1 MKKKRYS
8 LSASVKNACW
18 VFLLTFLW
26 TNLLCF
32 SAKSNPIEPQRV
44 TLDLKDVSLSVLFQ
58 EIKKQTSYKFFYN
71 DEQEKILGKISVS
84 VTNETVEKVL
94 DKVFA
99 GTEYTYKISGEQVVV
114 VSRKTEKA
122 DAGKEKKIR
131 IQGKV
136 TDEKKNPIPGVTVML
151 KGTTLGT
158 ATTKEG
164 NYVLTLSYMEKFS
177 LLFSF
182 IGMETQEIKYTG
194 KDTINV
200 TMKEDKM
207 ELEDVI
213 VTGYANVKK
222 SSFTGSVTQVK
233 KEDLMKVGTSNVVDL
248 LQVFDPSLRV
258 VKNNEMGSDPNT
270 LPEFY
275 VRGRSGIS
283 QVKEL
288 DKLQSGD
295 ISEFALSNNPNLP
308 IFILDGF
315 EVNVEKVYDLDLN
328 RIKDITILKDAAAT
342 AIYGSRAAN
351 GVIVIETV
359 APSPGELRV
368 SYSGNLDVTTPDLSS
383 YNLMHAEEKLAAEW
397 AAGLFK
403 PRLQGLGAGSDEQEL
418 NALMGHYIEKRNRIL
433 RGIDNY
439 WLSQPLTTELNH
451 KHSIYVEGGTESI
464 RFGIELRYDN
474 QNGVMKKS
482 YRDRVGAGLTVDYRY
497 KGLQIRNQISYDVMK
512 AKDSPYG
519 SFRDYT
525 SKQPYDLWADE
536 ETGEMLEQTTQWGN
550 YGGSSKNPL
559 YEAMLGNF
567 SKNDYKEW
575 TNNLSLN
582 WYVNDYLLIKGQL
595 AITTKEANTSA
606 FTDPL
611 SGTYGRDD
619 LFKKGDLYLTET
631 RTNTL
636 NLNLFGAYNRMIG
649 KHNINYS
656 MGINIRTTDQTYSRS
671 HYRGFPDAQRHQ
683 PAYAYEIVTKPNFTD
698 NETRLLGGFVTFNYS
713 YNSIYLLDASYRF
726 DGSSEFGADRKWAP
740 FWSAGAGINLHNYDF
755 MERFGFITLFKI
767 KGNVGETGK
776 ANFQPYMAKNVYEVL
791 LDDWYPTGIG
801 ASPIAMG
808 NKDLTWEKTLAWS
821 IGAELGVWK
830 DRILFNIDFYNK
842 TTKDGIT
849 EVSLPSSSGFST
861 YMDNMG
867 EIQNKGVDL
876 TLNMHAFSSKDWDV
890 NLFANLSHNK
900 NKITKIS
907 DYLKQYNER
916 VNDYYNEYNQDSYT
930 GPWVLITQSNNKEY
944 AKPLLKYEEGA
955 SLTAIYGMKSLGI
968 NPANGKEVYQKRDGT
983 ITYDWNPNEQQ
994 VIGDEEP
1001 DAHGAFGIN
1010 VRFRR
1015 FTLYTTFLYEWGGD
1029 KYNQTL
1035 VDNVE
1040 NVNLNDYNA
1049 DRRVWTDRWQEIG
1062 DVTPLKSIQD
1072 RYYVTRATSRFV
1084 QKNNYVTFN
1093 SLSVGYDFNPT
1104 LIGKI
1109 GLSML
1114 RLQFNMKDIKTFSTI
1129 KQEMG
1134 LSYPFARTFT
1144 FTLNASF

>member
-8 LSASVKNACW
+8 LSASIKNVCW
-18 VFLLTFLW
+18 IFLWTFLW

-32 SAKSNPIEPQRV
+32 SAKGNPIEPQRV
-44 TLDLKDVSLSVLFQ
+44 TLDLKDVSLSMLFQ

-71 DEQEKILGKISVS
+71 DEQEKALGKISVS
-84 VTNETVEKVL
+84 VTNETLDKVL
-94 DKVFA
+94 DKVFE
-99 GTEYTYKISGEQVVV
+99 GTKYTYKISGEQVVV
-114 VSRKTEKA
+114 VSRESVQATTEKQ
-122 DAGKEKKIR
+122 IR

-136 TDEKKNPIPGVTVML
+136 TDEKKNPIPGVTVVV
-151 KGTTLGT
+151 KGTTLGVSTT
-158 ATTKEG
+158 ADG
-164 NYVLTLSYMEKFS
+164 NYVLTLPEMKDFS
-177 LLFSF
+177 LVFSF
-182 IGMETQEIKYTG
+182 IGMETQEIKYAG

-200 TMKEDKM
+200 VMKEEDVK
-207 ELEDVI
+207 LEDVI

-233 KEDLMKVGTSNVVDL
+233 REELMKVGTSNVMDL
-248 LQVFDPSLRV
+248 LQVFDPSLRI

-288 DKLQSGD
+288 DKLQAGD
-295 ISEFALSNNPNLP
+295 VSEFALSTNPNLP

-315 EVNVEKVYDLDLN
+315 EVSVEKVYDLDLN
-328 RIKDITILKDAAAT
+328 RIKDINILKDAAAT

-359 APSPGELRV
+359 PPAPGELRI
-368 SYSGNLDVTTPDLSS
+368 SYNGNLDITAPDLSS
-383 YNLMHAEEKLAAEW
+383 YDLMNAEEKLAAEW
-397 AAGLFK
+397 AAGLFQ
-403 PRLQGLGAGSDEQEL
+403 PRLQNLGSVSEESEL
-418 NALMGHYIEKRNRIL
+418 NSLMGYYIEKRNRIL

-439 WLSQPLTTELNH
+439 WLSQPLTTEVNH
-451 KHSIYVEGGTESI
+451 KHSVYVEGGTESI
-464 RFGIELRYDN
+464 RFGVELRYDK
-474 QNGVMKKS
+474 QNGVMKES
-482 YRDRVGAGLTVDYRY
+482 YRDRVGAGLTLDYRY
-497 KGLQIRNQISYDVMK
+497 KGLQIKNQINYDVVK

-536 ETGEMLEQTTQWGN
+536 ETGEMLQNTTQWGN

-567 SKNDYKEW
+567 SKNGYKEW

-582 WYVNDYLLIKGQL
+582 WYINDYLLIKGQL
-595 AITTKEANTSA
+595 ALTLKEANTSS

-611 SGTYGRDD
+611 SGTYSRGD
-619 LFKKGDLYLTET
+619 LFTKGDLYLSET
-631 RTNTL
+631 NTNTL
-636 NLNLFGAYNRMIG
+636 NLNLFGAYNRSFG
-649 KHNINYS
+649 KHNINFS
-656 MGINIRTTDQTYSRS
+656 MGINLRTTHDEYSNS

-683 PAYAYEIVTKPNFTD
+683 PAYAYEIVTKPSFSD
-698 NETRLLGGFVTFNYS
+698 NETRLLGGFATFNYS
-713 YNSIYLLDASYRF
+713 YNNIYLLDGSYRF

-740 FWSAGAGINLHNYDF
+740 FWSAGAGINMHNYDF
-755 MERFGFITLFKI
+755 MKRFDFISLLKL
-767 KGNVGETGK
+767 KVNVGETGK
-776 ANFQPYMAKNVYEVL
+776 ANFQPYMAKNVWEVM

-801 ASPIAMG
+801 ASPMAMG
-808 NKDLTWEKTLAWS
+808 NKDLTWERTLSWN
-821 IGAELGVWK
+821 IGAEVGLWN
-830 DRILFNIDFYNK
+830 DRIQFDIDYYNK

-867 EIQNKGVDL
+867 EIENKGVDVV
-876 TLNMHAFSSKDWDV
+876 LNVRAYTSKNLDV
-890 NLFANLSHNK
+890 NLFANLSHNE
-900 NKITKIS
+900 NRITKIS

-916 VNDYYNEYNQDSYT
+916 VNDYYEEYNHDNYT
-930 GPWVLITQSNNKEY
+930 GSWVLTTQSSNKEY
-944 AKPLLKYEEGA
+944 SKPLLKYEEGA

-983 ITYDWNPNEQQ
+983 ITYDWSPQEQQ

-1001 DAHGAFGIN
+1001 TAQGAFGVN
-1010 VRFRR
+1010 VRYQR

-1040 NVNLNDYNA
+1040 NVNLNNYNA
-1049 DRRVWTDRWQEIG
+1049 DRRVWTDRWQQVG
-1062 DVTPLKSIQD
+1062 DVTPLKAIQD

-1093 SLSVGYDFNPT
+1093 SLSLAYDFNPT
-1104 LIGKI
+1104 LINRI